1 MTRQTPKP
9 LLDVAGRP
17 FLGWLI
23 GELRRYGLSDIVL
36 LAGFR
41 GDRII
46 EALGDNRDIR
56 VLVEPEPLGTGGA
69 LRFAAD
75 ILDDRFFLLNGDSLF
90 DINLW
95 DLAGVA
101 RQAEATLAVRPLTD
115 VSRYGAVVMEGDRI
129 VRFDERSENP
139 GPGLINGGV
148 GVFAKRIIERI
159 APGGPVSIERDIY
172 PRIAVDGGL
181 FGRSYDAPFIDIG
194 VPDDL
199 ERAERFIPR
208 RLTRGAVIFDRDGVL
223 NVDID
228 YAHRPDQIIW
238 IDGAMEAIKAV
249 NDAGLFA
256 FVVTNQAG
264 VAHGYYSEAD
274 VLSLHDW
281 MNNELNRHG
290 AHIDAFEYCP
300 FHPEGTV
307 QAYRRASNSRK
318 PAPGMLLD
326 LFQRF
331 RVDRQRSVLIGDR
344 VTDIEAA
351 AAAGVTG
358 VIYNGGSLL
367 DVVGPIIPTLSR

>member
-1 MTRQTPKP
+1 M
-9 LLDVAGRP
+9 D
-17 FLGWLI
+17 
-23 GELRRYGLSDIVL
+23 
-36 LAGFR
+36 
-41 GDRII
+41 
-46 EALGDNRDIR
+46 
-56 VLVEPEPLGTGGA
+56 
-69 LRFAAD
+69 
-75 ILDDRFFLLNGDSLF
+75 
-90 DINLW
+90 
-95 DLAGVA
+95 
-101 RQAEATLAVRPLTD
+101 
-115 VSRYGAVVMEGDRI
+115 GDRI
-129 VRFDERSENP
+129 VRFLERSENR

-148 GVFAKRIIERI
+148 GVFAKQIVERI
-159 APGGPVSIERDIY
+159 APSAPVSIERDIY

-194 VPDDL
+194 VPEDL
-199 ERAERFIPR
+199 ARAERFVPQQ
-208 RLTRGAVIFDRDGVL
+208 LTRGAVIFDRDGVL
-223 NVDID
+223 NVDIE

-238 IDGAMEAIKAV
+238 IDGAMKAIKAV

-264 VAHGYYSEAD
+264 VAHGYYSESD
-274 VLSLHDW
+274 VLSLHAW
-281 MNNELNRHG
+281 MNKELNGCG
-290 AHIDAFEYCP
+290 AHIDAFVYCP

-307 QAYRRASNSRK
+307 DAYRRVSNSRK

-367 DVVGPIIPTLSR
+367 DVVAPIIPRLSR